1 MHPKGKGVICARQSG
16 IAANTV
22 ICRYLG
28 EVYPPWAWF
37 EKQDLLKQKL
47 KDFGMD
53 GNLPEFYNIM
63 LERPPDSRGGY
74 DVLYIDPIFRG
85 NFGSRMSHSC
95 LPNCATTTI
104 TVNGRLAIVL

>member
-1 MHPKGKGVICARQSG
+1 MICARQSG
-16 IAANTV
+16 IATNTV

-28 EVYPPWAWF
+28 EVYTPWAWF

-95 LPNCATTTI
+95 SPNCATTTI